1 MGAATQSAS
10 QTIPRVD
17 KPSVLVIGAGLIGS
31 SVAMQLAKKGCPVTV
46 LEASA
51 QPAAGAQTSFD
62 LHSDSIRQALCCKEP
77 CCRCQ
82 WQILG
87 VAERKSQAASSLPR
101 YAHRQSASELYSM
114 PLYIFV
120 K

>member
-1 MGAATQSAS
+1 MGAATQTAS

-62 LHSDSIRQALCCKEP
+62 LHSESIRQVQRVMLQRALLQVP
-77 CCRCQ
+77 VAN
-82 WQILG
+82 LG
-87 VAERKSQAASSLPR
+87 RG
-101 YAHRQSASELYSM
+101 
-114 PLYIFV
+114 
-120 K
+120 

>member
-1 MGAATQSAS
+1 MLGGTMGAATQTAS

-62 LHSDSIRQALCCKEP
+62 LHSESIRQVQRVMLQRALLQVP
-77 CCRCQ
+77 VAN
-82 WQILG
+82 LG
-87 VAERKSQAASSLPR
+87 RG
-101 YAHRQSASELYSM
+101 
-114 PLYIFV
+114 
-120 K
+120 